1 MQKLITSGTAAS
13 YVVPCTGLSQMP
25 PLLIIP
31 LRIIPKQRVRLT
43 EHTEI
48 ER

>member
-1 MQKLITSGTAAS
+1 MQKLIINGTAVS
-13 YVVPCTGLSQMP
+13 YVLLCTGPSQMP